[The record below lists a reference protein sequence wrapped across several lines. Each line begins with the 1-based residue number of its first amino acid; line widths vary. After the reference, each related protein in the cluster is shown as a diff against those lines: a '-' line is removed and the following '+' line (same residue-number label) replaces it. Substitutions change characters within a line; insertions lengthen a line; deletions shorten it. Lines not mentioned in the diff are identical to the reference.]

1 MGGSGR
7 ASSEGAVEG
16 SRGQLTPCAS
26 CRPVV
31 GESTRGAPATTATFM
46 NSAISHHVMPTP
58 MDRDFGD
65 DPIRKRQRRRL
76 AAGTGRWPEEDES
89 AAIEEPLD
97 SRGQ

>member
-1 MGGSGR
+1 
-7 ASSEGAVEG
+7 
-16 SRGQLTPCAS
+16 
-26 CRPVV
+26 
-31 GESTRGAPATTATFM
+31 
-46 NSAISHHVMPTP
+46 